1 MPLERRLRDG
11 MQREAANLAPDLPA
25 RLEATL
31 RDGRRRGRRQQFRTA
46 LAFATVIL
54 GVVLLGPPVIDALR
68 RAPVGASPS
77 PTAATTLTG
86 SYATTLAS
94 TDAAVTAN
102 RMQGDWTIGFGSSGI
117 LTVTTPSSFTG
128 TRSGYSFQV
137 TGDQFR
143 TDLFGADVCSTLL
156 PGTYQWNLV
165 SGQLTFT
172 LVDDT
177 CPGRV
182 ALLTSASWS
191 AIAPQ

>member
-1 MPLERRLRDG
+1 

-94 TDAAVTAN
+94 TDTAVTAN

-165 SGQLTFT
+165 SGQLTFI